1 MLKTE
6 FKIGNLTIGGNAK
19 PFIIAEAGSNHNQ
32 SFDTAC
38 KLIDVAV
45 DAGANAVKFQLFR
58 AEKLYPPGTRMFD
71 LFKSIEL
78 SYDWIEGL
86 NRHAKEMGILF
97 AASAFDKESV
107 DLLNEIG
114 VSAFKIASSETTNLK
129 LLSYIAAKK
138 KPVIISTG
146 MCDMI
151 DVHEAINIC
160 KISGNSMIALL
171 QCGAMYPL
179 PPDHANLR
187 VIDLFRETFR
197 CPVGFSDHTLGVAAG
212 VSAIGRGACIIE
224 KHFTLNKQNDG
235 PDHSYAM
242 EPEELRNYIA
252 MLHEAHSA
260 QGSQVKELLPM
271 EKQGRRE
278 GLFAACDINE
288 GEILK
293 QSQIVI
299 ERSAPGIRARYLG
312 TVVGAKV
319 QDRIPKGDPLTW
331 ENIVLMPKQ

>member
-1 MLKTE
+1 MRSNE
-6 FKIGNLTIGGNAK
+6 FNINGFLIKNGEK
-19 PFIIAEAGSNHNQ
+19 PFFIAEVGSNHNQ

-38 KLIDVAV
+38 KLIDVAA

-78 SYDWIEGL
+78 SSDWLDRL
-86 NRHAKEMGILF
+86 NRHAKDVGILLIS
-97 AASAFDKESV
+97 SAFDKESV
-107 DLLNEIG
+107 DLLDEIG
-114 VSAFKIASSETTNLK
+114 IPAFKVASSETTNLR

-138 KPVIISTG
+138 KPIIISTG

-151 DVHEAINIC
+151 DIYEAINIC
-160 KISGNSMIALL
+160 KISGNSMIAIL

-179 PPDHANLR
+179 QPDLANLR
-187 VIDLFRETFR
+187 VLGLFQSAFR

-212 VSAIGRGACIIE
+212 VSAIGHGACIIE
-224 KHFTLNKQNDG
+224 KHFTLNRQSEG

-242 EPEELRNYIA
+242 EPEELKNYIG
-252 MLHEAHSA
+252 LIHEAHSA
-260 QGSQVKELLPM
+260 QGDPIKDLLPI

-278 GLFAACDINE
+278 GLFAACDIDE
-288 GEILK
+288 GEIVK
-293 QSQIVI
+293 QNQIVI
-299 ERSAPGIRARYLG
+299 DRPAPGIRARYLG

-319 QDRIPKGDPLTW
+319 KSNISKGAPLAW
-331 ENIVLMPKQ
+331 ENIVLIPE